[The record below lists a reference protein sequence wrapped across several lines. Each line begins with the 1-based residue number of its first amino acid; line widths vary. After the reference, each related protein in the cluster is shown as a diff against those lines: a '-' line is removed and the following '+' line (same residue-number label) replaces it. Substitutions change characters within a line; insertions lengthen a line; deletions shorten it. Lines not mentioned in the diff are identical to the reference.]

1 MPAGRFSFLTF
12 FLKNDKIGMELCD
25 ARTGIFLK
33 NAPDRM
39 NDMFNEA
46 MDISELNEF
55 QLDGGR
61 LTGYPLRPEIGREY
75 SGGSLGMAISVG
87 VGQAQALRELA

>member
-46 MDISELNEF
+46 M
-55 QLDGGR
+55 
-61 LTGYPLRPEIGREY
+61 
-75 SGGSLGMAISVG
+75 AISVG